1 MRSPVAKKKEIA
13 KMERQR
19 LKELAERKKKSLED
33 LHAKHNKEA
42 AASDEVAYTRAHYN
56 PLDLKRACLCYYSF

>member
-1 MRSPVAKKKEIA
+1 
-13 KMERQR
+13 MERQR

-42 AASDEVAYTRAHYN
+42 AASDEVAYTRAHHK
-56 PLDLKRACLCYYSF
+56 PLDFK